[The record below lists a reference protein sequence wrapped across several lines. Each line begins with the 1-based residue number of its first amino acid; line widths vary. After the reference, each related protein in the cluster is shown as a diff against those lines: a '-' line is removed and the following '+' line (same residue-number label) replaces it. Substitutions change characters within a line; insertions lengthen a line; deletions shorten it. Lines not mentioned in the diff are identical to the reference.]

1 MDLAALALPA
11 DFRKLQYLR
20 TSFAAVLRELNAL
33 RLTDPVSLRARREAQ
48 PILRAAAQ
56 ACIFDGEPG
65 PVIRKYYAFTG
76 DFRNVWFSLDFLS
89 IMPEC
94 LAKKRD
100 REEAIFLFK
109 NVLAL
114 LVNEVRLGLREDL
127 GI

>member
-1 MDLAALALPA
+1 MATPA
-11 DFRKLQYLR
+11 DYRKLAYLKH
-20 TSFAAVLRELNAL
+20 SFAEVLRALNAL
-33 RLTDPVSLRARREAQ
+33 RLTDPVSVRARREAQ

-56 ACIFDGEPG
+56 ACIYDGEPG

-76 DFRNVWFSLDFLS
+76 DFRNVWFSLDFLT
-89 IMPEC
+89 IMPDC
-94 LAKKRD
+94 IAKKTD

>member
-1 MDLAALALPA
+1 MDLAAMATPA
-11 DFRKLQYLR
+11 DYRKLAYLKH
-20 TSFAAVLRELNAL
+20 SFAEVLRALNAL
-33 RLTDPVSLRARREAQ
+33 RLTDPVSVRARREAQ

-56 ACIFDGEPG
+56 ACIYDGEPG

-76 DFRNVWFSLDFLS
+76 DFRNVWFSLDFLT
-89 IMPEC
+89 IMPDC
-94 LAKKRD
+94 IAKKTD